1 MNELKTRVAVAVASW
16 GIGRV
21 ERLIREHRVRAMSTE
36 ELLDAAA
43 TLDAARALL
52 PELARRAR
60 EGLEGRGKMGAGE
73 RYE

>member
-1 MNELKTRVAVAVASW
+1 MNELKTRVAVAVAQW

-21 ERLIREHRVRAMSTE
+21 EALIREHRVRSMSTE

-60 EGLEGRGKMGAGE
+60 VGRRKREEGRGGAV
-73 RYE
+73 